1 MKAAGML
8 FLSRTPPSLSK
19 DAKGEPTLTLLCVD
33 RIANHQ
39 VEPWKLVWKGQAAV
53 DFWRGQSAQ
62 LQPGTPLAVVTENLR
77 VHTFGRMAEI
87 TARVVMCALV
97 QPLNKQGAP
106 HDHLAR

>member
-8 FLSRTPPSLSK
+8 FLSRTPPSMAK

-53 DFWRGQSAQ
+53 DFWRGHAAQ
-62 LQPGTPLAVVTENLR
+62 LLPGAPLAVVTENMR
-77 VHTFGRMAEI
+77 THSFGRMSEI
-87 TARVVMCALV
+87 TTRVVLCALV
-97 QPLNKQGAP
+97 QPLSKQGPA
-106 HDHLAR
+106 A

>member
-8 FLSRTPPSLSK
+8 FLSRTPPSMAK

-53 DFWRGQSAQ
+53 DFWRGHAAQ
-62 LQPGTPLAVVTENLR
+62 LQPGTPLAVVTQNMR

-87 TARVVMCALV
+87 TARVALCSLV
-97 QPLNKQGAP
+97 QPKDKAGA
-106 HDHLAR
+106 A